1 MSEGLYL
8 SERESA
14 ILGQEFLTWLWFRSE
29 HEGGRF
35 KLPDGEWFEV
45 YMEQRVSVEGGS
57 GEGKEVA
64 TVAGPHAELREARL
78 GLTTGKKVNRAQ
90 LRLAQDG
97 EEWSVQ
103 LKAEDFAHNSLRTPK
118 VDTRREQGE
127 DPDGAWLE
135 KLYLLEKCITFI
147 DALYRRFLEVRLS
160 SVKWPEELAAFRT
173 WLAGR

>member
-14 ILGQEFLTWLWFRSE
+14 ILGQEFLTWLWFKSE
-29 HEGGRF
+29 QEGGRF
-35 KLPDGEWFEV
+35 KLQGGEWFEV
-45 YMEQRVSVEGGS
+45 HMEQRVSVEGGS

-64 TVAGPHAELREARL
+64 TVAGPFAELREARL

-97 EEWSVQ
+97 EEWTVQ
-103 LKAEDFAHNSLRTPK
+103 LKAEDFAYNSLRTPK

-135 KLYLLEKCITFI
+135 KLYLLEKSIGFL
-147 DALYRRFLEVRLS
+147 DELYRQFLAVRLS
-160 SVKWPEELAAFRT
+160 SLKWPEELATFRR
-173 WLAGR
+173 WLKER

>member
-14 ILGQEFLTWLWFRSE
+14 ILGQEFLTWLWFKSE

-35 KLPDGEWFEV
+35 KAGDEWFEV

-57 GEGKEVA
+57 GDGKEVA
-64 TVAGPHAELREARL
+64 TVAGPHAEMREARM
-78 GLTTGKKVNRAQ
+78 GLSTGKKVNRAL

-97 EEWSVQ
+97 EEWTMQ
-103 LKAEDFAHNSLRTPK
+103 LKAEDFAYNSVRTPK

-127 DPDGAWLE
+127 DPDGIWLE
-135 KLYLLEKCITFI
+135 KLYLLEKCIGFM
-147 DALYRRFLEVRLS
+147 DALYRQFLEVRLS
-160 SVKWPEELAAFRT
+160 SIKWPQELKAFRT
-173 WLAGR
+173 WLTAR

>member
-14 ILGQEFLTWLWFRSE
+14 ILGQEFLTWLWFKSE
-29 HEGGRF
+29 QQGGRF
-35 KLPDGEWFEV
+35 KGPEGEWFEA
-45 YMEQRVSVEGGS
+45 YMEQRISVEGGS

-64 TVAGPHAELREARL
+64 TVAGQHAQLAEARM

-90 LRLAQDG
+90 LRLAQDS

-103 LKAEDFAHNSLRTPK
+103 LKAEDFACGSLKTPK

-135 KLYLLEKCITFI
+135 KLYLLEKCLGFI
-147 DALYRRFLEVRLS
+147 DALYRQFLDLRLS
-160 SVKWPEELAAFRT
+160 SLKWPEELAAFRK
-173 WLAGR
+173 WLAAR

>member
-14 ILGQEFLTWLWFRSE
+14 ILGQEFLTWLWFKSE
-29 HEGGRF
+29 REGGRF
-35 KLPDGEWFEV
+35 KVGDEWFEV

-64 TVAGPHAELREARL
+64 TVAGPHAELREARM
-78 GLTTGKKVNRAQ
+78 GLTTGKKVNRAL

-97 EEWSVQ
+97 EEWTMQ
-103 LKAEDFAHNSLRTPK
+103 LKAEDFAYNSVRTPK

-127 DPDGAWLE
+127 DPDGVWLE
-135 KLYLLEKCITFI
+135 KLYLLEKCIGFM
-147 DALYRRFLEVRLS
+147 DALYRQFLEIRLS
-160 SVKWPEELAAFRT
+160 SIKWPQELAAFRT
-173 WLAGR
+173 WLTER

>member
-14 ILGQEFLTWLWFRSE
+14 ILGQEFLTWLWFKSE

-35 KLPDGEWFEV
+35 KSGDEWFEV

-64 TVAGPHAELREARL
+64 TVAGPHAEMREARM
-78 GLTTGKKVNRAQ
+78 GLSTGKKVNRAL

-97 EEWSVQ
+97 EEWTMQ
-103 LKAEDFAHNSLRTPK
+103 LKAEDFAYNSVRTPK

-127 DPDGAWLE
+127 DPDGVWLE
-135 KLYLLEKCITFI
+135 KLYLLEKCIGFI
-147 DALYRRFLEVRLS
+147 DVLYRQFLEVRLS
-160 SVKWPEELAAFRT
+160 SLKWPQEVKAFRA
-173 WLAGR
+173 WLTKR